1 VNEPKRV
8 RRNMTARELGE
19 RFDRS
24 PRTIRR
30 VIALSRATYEA
41 EAAERQRLICTMR
54 EQGMTMRAIATEL
67 GISPGTVHYAIKKNR
82 AA

>member
-54 EQGMTMRAIATEL
+54 DKE
-67 GISPGTVHYAIKKNR
+67 
-82 AA
+82 